1 MSHTT
6 AKSNDPQ
13 PNILWICTDQ
23 QRFDTIGALGNPLIN
38 TPNIDRLTASGVAL
52 TGAFSQSPVCTPS
65 RAAFLTGR
73 YPRTTR
79 CRQNGQMI
87 PAHERLISRILADA
101 GYTCGLSGKL
111 HLSSCA
117 GGRVEQ
123 RIDDGYTTFHWSHHP
138 RPDWPENAYTGWLAS
153 KGQTWDDLYGGPATA
168 YVKHG
173 IAAEFHQT
181 TWCAEMAV
189 DFIRQNQGRPWL
201 FSFNCF
207 DPHHPFDPPAEYLAR
222 YNPDEMPLPKY
233 RPGELDDK
241 PPYQRLDHQ
250 WAHNEPGFF
259 HTGGMTDD
267 DRRQVTAAYYAMI
280 ELIDD
285 QVGRML
291 DALDETG
298 QLENTVVIFM
308 SDHGEMLGDHGIY
321 LKGPHFYDEAVRV
334 PLVISWPNRFK
345 AGLKSDA
352 LVELIDLV
360 PTLLEAAGVDVPE
373 SVQGKSLLPIL
384 RGDADPSTHRR
395 AVYAE
400 YYNAWTHKHS
410 YGTMLR
416 TAAEKIV
423 VYHGIDAGELYDLD
437 NDPHE
442 FDNLWDDPA
451 RAAMKTRLLKR
462 AFDASVLTM
471 DPTPPRLGAF

>member
-6 AKSNDPQ
+6 AKSNDPR

-23 QRFDTIGALGNPLIN
+23 QRFDTIRALGNPLIN
-38 TPNIDRLTASGVAL
+38 TPNIDRLVAAGVAF

-87 PAHERLISRILADA
+87 PADERLISRILADA

-138 RPDWPENAYTGWLAS
+138 QPDWPENAYTGWLAS
-153 KGQTWDDLYGGPATA
+153 KGQTWEDLYGGPATP
-168 YVKHG
+168 YVKRG
-173 IAAEFHQT
+173 IPAEFHQT
-181 TWCAEMAV
+181 PWCAEMAI
-189 DFIRQNQGRPWL
+189 DFIHHNRGRPWL

-207 DPHHPFDPPAEYLAR
+207 DPHHPFDPPAEYLTR

-233 RPGELDDK
+233 RPGELDNK
-241 PPYQRLDHQ
+241 PEYQRLDHQ
-250 WAHNEPGFF
+250 WAHNEPGYF

-298 QLENTVVIFM
+298 QLANTVVIFM

-321 LKGPHFYDEAVRV
+321 LKGPHFYDEAIRV
-334 PLVISWPNRFK
+334 PLVLSWPDRFT
-345 AGLKSDA
+345 AGLRSDA
-352 LVELIDLV
+352 LVELVDLV
-360 PTLLEAAGVDVPE
+360 PTLLEAAGVEVPE
-373 SVQGKSLLPIL
+373 SVQGKSILPIL

-395 AVYAE
+395 AVYSE

-437 NDPHE
+437 KDPDE
-442 FDNLWDDPA
+442 FDNLWSDPA
-451 RAAMKTRLLKR
+451 RAAMKARLLKR

-471 DPTPPRLGAF
+471 DPAPPRLGAF